1 MLNFRQ
7 MQQLKTLTV
16 FFILLLGISTAW
28 CQEGGITAKKVHQ
41 LSGLILDKDTQEPI
55 PFVKVR
61 VNHSRR
67 GMYSTFEGYFSL
79 PLVEED
85 TLYFFSIG
93 YFPTKLIIKD
103 YLESYEGDK
112 SSNYLYALI
121 EMKNDPVTLPTVR
134 ITPYD
139 TRDKLR
145 AAILN
150 MGTDPNSASALASE
164 NLDPEVMKPYYD
176 NMEIDQGERQMVSRQ
191 LYYQQ
196 YRQQNVIPV
205 APLVDPISLIN
216 YVNQINRK
224 TKKKK
229 DKDLNYW
236 E

>member
-1 MLNFRQ
+1 
-7 MQQLKTLTV
+7 MQKLKTLTI
-16 FFILLLGISTAW
+16 FFILLSGTSFVW
-28 CQEGGITAKKVHQ
+28 SQSGGVIAKKVHQ
-41 LSGLILDKDTQEPI
+41 LSGLILDEETKEPI
-55 PFVKVR
+55 PFAKVR

-85 TLYFFSIG
+85 TLYFFCIG
-93 YFPTKLIIKD
+93 YAPTKLIIKD
-103 YLESYEGDK
+103 YLASYEGDK
-112 SSNYLYALI
+112 SSNYLYALT
-121 EMKNDPVTLPTVR
+121 EMKPDPITMPTVR
-134 ITPYD
+134 ITPYN

-145 AAILN
+145 AAIIN
-150 MGTDPNSASALASE
+150 MDADPNSPAALASE
-164 NLDPEVMKPYYD
+164 NLDPDVMSAYFD
-176 NMEIDQGERQMVSRQ
+176 NMEIDQGERQMVGRQ

-205 APLVDPISLIN
+205 APLVDPISVLN
-216 YVNQINRK
+216 YVNQIRRK